1 MYKDNNEVLVEMCI
15 ERGIISNNEN
25 FLAIGSKLY
34 SNKNKILEILEK
46 DSEVKA
52 YLVDKLDIDQAKIR
66 SLNNQVLFL
75 EEQLDTQQKMLEL

>member
-1 MYKDNNEVLVEMCI
+1 M
-15 ERGIISNNEN
+15 
-25 FLAIGSKLY
+25 AIGSKLY
-34 SNKNKILEILEK
+34 LNKNKILEVLEN
-46 DSEVKA
+46 DSETKA

>member
-1 MYKDNNEVLVEMCI
+1 MYKDNNEILIEMCI

-34 SNKNKILEILEK
+34 PSKNRLLEVIEK

-52 YLVDKLDIDQAKIR
+52 YLVEKLDIDQVRIR